1 MANIVKVRIAFKG
14 TENDIN
20 AIYNAV
26 ASENNDFDFNKVIPI
41 PAELAELDSYEKLV
55 AVADERAKELDS
67 KYGYHNPYEWCEEH
81 WGTKDNNRSE
91 EVFGDT
97 WAFEDECYLATSDG
111 FPYPV
116 LAELSK
122 QFPNVEMDFIF
133 ADEDAGSNAGK
144 GTFRNGEVVTGEYH
158 LPDDSKESC
167 EIFVELN
174 PEYDCSI
181 EKNGDGT
188 FYVEILDTDEGEW
201 DEDDEEWDEDE
212 D

>member
-41 PAELAELDSYEKLV
+41 PAELAELDTYEKLV
-55 AVADERAKELDS
+55 AVTDERTKELDS

-97 WAFEDECYLATSDG
+97 WTFEDEC
-111 FPYPV
+111 
-116 LAELSK
+116 
-122 QFPNVEMDFIF
+122 
-133 ADEDAGSNAGK
+133 
-144 GTFRNGEVVTGEYH
+144 
-158 LPDDSKESC
+158 
-167 EIFVELN
+167 
-174 PEYDCSI
+174 SI
-181 EKNGDGT
+181 EENGDGT
-188 FYVEILDTDEGEW
+188 FYVEILDNWDGEE
-201 DEDDEEWDEDE
+201 EDWNEE
-212 D
+212 